1 MLREQDTNKHN
12 MLWFIVEKQL
22 KELNIT
28 QSELSRRSGL
38 NTTVISAIKL
48 DKIKKPSFSLI
59 CKLSEGLEMK
69 LDDFK
74 QINKED

>member
-12 MLWFIVEKQL
+12 MLWFVVEKKL

-48 DKIKKPSFSLI
+48 GKIKKPSFSLI
-59 CKLSEGLEMK
+59 CKLSEGLEME

-74 QINKED
+74 KIA

>member
-12 MLWFIVEKQL
+12 MLWFVVENKL

-48 DKIKKPSFSLI
+48 GKIKKPSFSLI
-59 CKLSEGLEMK
+59 CKLSEGLEME

-74 QINKED
+74 QIN